1 MKLYVGTYAKYNNGD
16 LSGAWLDLDRFA
28 NAEEFEAA
36 CKRIHRDEHDP
47 ELMFQDVDTDPG
59 CDWQEGLYSESSI
72 PRDYWTLKAE
82 AEAEAKK
89 SASRP
94 KSAERMEQE
103 RLCAVYMAARGYDRS
118 TDRRARMYDRERD
131 FLMKRDRFVELS
143 DGVVLP
149 IGRPSIQTRFCCG
162 EDDRGQGGEEYG
174 TMAYAHKVLEYK
186 RTEEWF
192 KRANVGDFD
201 REMVH
206 LVGRRAWRLAR
217 TGGDGAETWRGDF
230 VPCLMRG
237 GLTDGSVYLGNAAN
251 AGRPETVVR
260 ILNDEDMRRM
270 RRGYMAVRRDFR
282 RRVNAYWKRF
292 GASKIQTWTYW
303 TEA

>member
-36 CKRIHRDEHDP
+36 CKLIHRDEHDP
-47 ELMFQDVDTDPG
+47 ELMFQDVETDPG
-59 CDWQEGLYSESSI
+59 CDWQEGLYSESAI
-72 PRDYWTLKAE
+72 PRDYWTLK
-82 AEAEAKK
+82 AEAKK

-103 RLCAVYMAARGYDRS
+103 RLCAVYMAARGYDRE
-118 TDRRARMYDRERD
+118 RKPQQYEKMQKFYRASC
-131 FLMKRDRFVELS
+131 FFVELE

-149 IGRPSIQTRFCCG
+149 IGKPSIQTRFCFG

-186 RTEEWF
+186 RTEEGF

-201 REMVH
+201 KEMVH
-206 LVGRRAWRLAR
+206 LVGRRAWRFAR

-270 RRGYMAVRRDFR
+270 RRGYMAVRTDFR

-292 GASKIQTWTYW
+292 GASKIHTWTYW

>member
-36 CKRIHRDEHDP
+36 CKRIHRDERDP
-47 ELMFQDVDTDPG
+47 ELMFQDVETDPG

-82 AEAEAKK
+82 EKK
-89 SASRP
+89 SASRQ

-118 TDRRARMYDRERD
+118 TDRRAKAYDRKRD
-131 FLMKRDRFVELS
+131 FLIKSVRFVELS
-143 DGVVLP
+143 DGTVLS
-149 IGRPSIQTRFCCG
+149 ICKPSIQTRFCFG

-186 RTEEWF
+186 RTEDGF
-192 KRANVGDFD
+192 KRANIRDFD
-201 REMVH
+201 KEMVH
-206 LVGRRAWRLAR
+206 LVGRRAWRSAR

-251 AGRPETVVR
+251 AGRSETVVR
-260 ILNDEDMRRM
+260 ILNDEDMMRM
-270 RRGYMAVRRDFR
+270 RRGYMAVRTDFR

-292 GASKIQTWTYW
+292 GASKIHTWTYW